1 MAYIRH
7 DKNNTAVD
15 PQPGSTDASDLGGS
29 SGWTEVSYKN
39 FNADYEAHDHLNQDR
54 TPGTYQA
61 RHTNNTVRTP
71 AAYVRHDKNNN
82 PFVSALKLVVG
93 SKFQD
98 NYRGAVFIYDA
109 DGTNQ
114 IKVSSSDTSTFD
126 EFSLSVAI
134 GNSKIA
140 AGMPKSDDN
149 GSSSGS
155 AFIYDLDGTNEVKI
169 TPSDAAASDEF
180 GHSVAIGNSKVAI
193 GARKEGTGGAVY
205 VYNLDGTGE
214 VKITPSDTASSDD
227 FGSAVAVGN
236 SKVYVGA
243 VGDDDNGSTSGSV
256 YIYNLDGTGEV
267 KLTPSDGGSFARFGS
282 SLAIGH
288 DKLVVGAFGDNPAGD
303 PPSGG
308 SVYVYDLD
316 GTNELKIRSSDVAS
330 GDDFGHAVAIGSNKI
345 VVGAYGDDDGGLSGS
360 GSVYVYNLD
369 GTGELK
375 ITSSDAAA
383 SDQFGYSVAV
393 GGDKIYVGARYDD
406 DGVNSSGSVYIYNLD
421 GTNEVKISNP
431 ESDSQAQFG
440 TSIAL
445 G

>member
-1 MAYIRH
+1 M
-7 DKNNTAVD
+7 TAHFNFVS
-15 PQPGSTDASDLGGS
+15 GKLRYAWELISS
-29 SGWTEVSYKN
+29 SGNNHVT
-39 FNADYEAHDHLNQDR
+39 NQGR
-54 TPGTYQA
+54 IVPKFFLS
-61 RHTNNTVRTP
+61 P
-71 AAYVRHDKNNN
+71 SFSAAA
-82 PFVSALKLVVG
+82 ALKLVVG

-98 NYRGAVFIYDA
+98 NYRGAIFIYDA

-126 EFSLSVAI
+126 DFAISVAI

-155 AFIYDLDGTNEVKI
+155 AFIYDLDGTGEVKI

-214 VKITPSDTASSDD
+214 VKITPSDTASSDV
-227 FGSAVAVGN
+227 FGSAVAIGN

-243 VGDDDNGSTSGSV
+243 EGDDDNGSSSGSV

-267 KLTPSDGGSFARFGS
+267 KLTPSDGRSQARFGH
-282 SLAIGH
+282 SLAFGH
-288 DKLVVGAFGDNPAGD
+288 DKLVVGAFMDDPVGD
-303 PPSGG
+303 PPAGG
-308 SVYVYDLD
+308 SVYVYDAD

-345 VVGAYGDDDGGLSGS
+345 VVGAYGDDDGASGT

-369 GTGELK
+369 GTGEVK
-375 ITSSDAAA
+375 ITASDAAA

-393 GGDKIYVGARYDD
+393 GGDKIYVGARYEDTPT
-406 DGVNSSGSVYIYNLD
+406 NSAGSVYIYNLD
-421 GTNEVKISNP
+421 GTGEVKIPNP

>member
-1 MAYIRH
+1 MSVYPFLGLGFNSWTQKFGR
-7 DKNNTAVD
+7 
-15 PQPGSTDASDLGGS
+15 DAAS
-29 SGWTEVSYKN
+29 
-39 FNADYEAHDHLNQDR
+39 
-54 TPGTYQA
+54 
-61 RHTNNTVRTP
+61 
-71 AAYVRHDKNNN
+71 AAA
-82 PFVSALKLVVG
+82 ALKLVVG

-98 NYRGAVFIYDA
+98 GYRGAIFIYDA

-114 IKVSSSDTSTFD
+114 IKVISSDRSTFD

-169 TPSDAAASDEF
+169 TASDAAASDEF
-180 GHSVAIGNSKVAI
+180 GHSVAIGNDKVAI

-214 VKITPSDTASSDD
+214 VKITPSDTASGDD
-227 FGSAVAVGN
+227 FGSAVAIGN

-267 KLTPSDGGSFARFGS
+267 KITASDGVSFASFGH
-282 SLAIGH
+282 SLAFGH
-288 DKLVVGAFGDNPAGD
+288 DKIVVGAYSDNPAGD
-303 PPSGG
+303 PPAGG
-308 SVYVYDLD
+308 SVYVYDAD
-316 GTNELKIRSSDVAS
+316 GTNEVKIRSSDVAS

-345 VVGAYGDDDGGLSGS
+345 VVGAYGDDDGASGT

-369 GTGELK
+369 GTGEVK
-375 ITSSDAAA
+375 ITASDAAA
-383 SDQFGYSVAV
+383 GDQFGYSVAV
-393 GGDKIYVGARYDD
+393 GGDKVYVGARYDD
-406 DGVNSSGSVYIYNLD
+406 DGASSSGSVYIYNLD
-421 GTNEVKISNP
+421 GTGEVKISNP

-440 TSIAL
+440 TSMAL

>member
-1 MAYIRH
+1 M
-7 DKNNTAVD
+7 TAHFNFVS
-15 PQPGSTDASDLGGS
+15 GKLRYAWELISS
-29 SGWTEVSYKN
+29 SGNNHVT
-39 FNADYEAHDHLNQDR
+39 NQGR
-54 TPGTYQA
+54 IVPKFFLSPSFSA
-61 RHTNNTVRTP
+61 S
-71 AAYVRHDKNNN
+71 A
-82 PFVSALKLVVG
+82 ALKLVVG
-93 SKFQD
+93 AKFQD

-126 EFSLSVAI
+126 DFAISVAI

-180 GHSVAIGNSKVAI
+180 GYSVAIGNSKVAI

-214 VKITPSDTASSDD
+214 VKITPSDTASSDV
-227 FGSAVAVGN
+227 FGSAVAIGN

-243 VGDDDNGSTSGSV
+243 EGDDDNGSSSGSV

-267 KLTPSDGGSFARFGS
+267 KLTPSDGRSFARFGS
-282 SLAIGH
+282 SLAFGH
-288 DKLVVGAFGDNPAGD
+288 DKLVVGAFSDDPAGS

-308 SVYVYDLD
+308 SVYVYDPD
-316 GTNELKIRSSDVAS
+316 GTNELKIRSSDIAS
-330 GDDFGHAVAIGSNKI
+330 SDDFGHAVAIGSNKI
-345 VVGAYGDDDGGLSGS
+345 VVGAYGDDDNSQSGS

-369 GTGELK
+369 GTGEVK
-375 ITSSDAAA
+375 ITASDAAA

-393 GGDKIYVGARYDD
+393 GGDKIYVGARYEDTPT
-406 DGVNSSGSVYIYNLD
+406 NSAGSVYIYNLD
-421 GTNEVKISNP
+421 GTGEVKIPNP

>member
-1 MAYIRH
+1 M
-7 DKNNTAVD
+7 TAHFNFVS
-15 PQPGSTDASDLGGS
+15 GKLRYAWELISS
-29 SGWTEVSYKN
+29 SGNNHVT
-39 FNADYEAHDHLNQDR
+39 NQGR
-54 TPGTYQA
+54 IVPKFFLSPSFSA
-61 RHTNNTVRTP
+61 S
-71 AAYVRHDKNNN
+71 A
-82 PFVSALKLVVG
+82 ALKLVVG
-93 SKFQD
+93 AKFQD

-126 EFSLSVAI
+126 DFAISVAI

-149 GSSSGS
+149 GTSSGS

-169 TPSDAAASDEF
+169 TASDAAASDEF

-214 VKITPSDTASSDD
+214 VKITPSDTASSDV
-227 FGSAVAVGN
+227 FGSAVAIGN

-243 VGDDDNGSTSGSV
+243 EGDDDNGSSSGSV

-267 KLTPSDGGSFARFGS
+267 KLTPSDGRSQARFGH
-282 SLAIGH
+282 SLAFGH
-288 DKLVVGAFGDNPAGD
+288 DKLVVGAFMDDPVGD
-303 PPSGG
+303 PPAGG
-308 SVYVYDLD
+308 SVYVYDAD

-345 VVGAYGDDDGGLSGS
+345 VVGAYGDDDGASGT

-369 GTGELK
+369 GTGEVK
-375 ITSSDAAA
+375 ITASDAAA

-393 GGDKIYVGARYDD
+393 GGDKIYVGARYEDTPT
-406 DGVNSSGSVYIYNLD
+406 NSAGSVYIYNLD
-421 GTNEVKISNP
+421 GTGEVKIPNP